1 MLMVP
6 SNTSDYNIIGM
17 IPFDMEIME
26 DFGTDRFWNT
36 VNETLYFKAVIDS
49 LNRLAKNQG
58 LKEIKESSYN
68 FLQKYLWTLIKEN
81 IP

>member
-1 MLMVP
+1 
-6 SNTSDYNIIGM
+6 
-17 IPFDMEIME
+17 MEIME